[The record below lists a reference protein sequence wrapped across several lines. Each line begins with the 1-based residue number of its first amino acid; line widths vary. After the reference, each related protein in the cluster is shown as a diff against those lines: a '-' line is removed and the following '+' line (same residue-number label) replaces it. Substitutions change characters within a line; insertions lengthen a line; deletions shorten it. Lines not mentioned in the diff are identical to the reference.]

1 MQSVITPSESID
13 SSTLEL
19 RLKCN
24 SEGKT
29 IIAHQYQT
37 HPLKISRPF
46 RLDRDR
52 DCRAYLYLRNNSP
65 GLFAQDRLN
74 ISLNLKQNTQT
85 YLTEQSA
92 TKVHPMTSGA
102 TAEVNYQW
110 NIEEGAM
117 VEFVSEPLILYR
129 DSALKQKTQIELH
142 PTASLFWSDIVL
154 PGRLARGEFYQFC
167 FYHNCLE
174 VYSDRGELWLKEQ
187 TYLKGNNNKFGN
199 SKLFASLPVLGTAI
213 AIMPDVELS
222 LLEQAINN
230 LNQDSF
236 NKLITATSVLP
247 HNKGILIKVLAS
259 QVQTIKSYYSCVIDT
274 IRKLN
279 HQPLL
284 PTIPK

>member
-1 MQSVITPSESID
+1 MLKNFQK

-19 RLKCN
+19 DLKCN

-46 RLDRDR
+46 RLDRDKN
-52 DCRAYLYLRNNSP
+52 CRAYLYLRNNSP

-74 ISLNLKQNTQT
+74 ISLNLEQNTQT

-92 TKVHPMTSGA
+92 TKVHPMKTGE
-102 TAEVNYQW
+102 TAEVSYQW
-110 NIEEGAM
+110 NIESGAI
-117 VEFVSEPLILYR
+117 VEFVSEPLILYQ
-129 DSALKQKTQIELH
+129 DSALRQKTRIELH
-142 PTASLFWSDIVL
+142 DTASLFWSDIVL
-154 PGRLARGEFYQFC
+154 PGRLARGEFYQFN
-167 FYHNCLE
+167 FYQNCLE

-187 TYLKGNNNKFGN
+187 TYFEGNNNQFRD

-213 AIMPDVELS
+213 AIIPNVELS

-230 LNQDSF
+230 LNKDSF
-236 NKLITATSVLP
+236 NGLITATSVLP
-247 HNKGILIKVLAS
+247 HNKGIVIKVLAN
-259 QVQTIKSYYSCVIDT
+259 QAQTIKSYYSCVINT
-274 IRKLN
+274 LRQLN
-279 HQPLL
+279 DQPLL